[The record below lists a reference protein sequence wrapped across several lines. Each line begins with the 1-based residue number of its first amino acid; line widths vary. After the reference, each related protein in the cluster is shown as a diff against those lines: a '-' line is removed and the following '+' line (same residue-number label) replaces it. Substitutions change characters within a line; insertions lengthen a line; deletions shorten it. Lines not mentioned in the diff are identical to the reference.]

1 MTLYEHLD
9 SHSERTRVAIESDLA
24 RYCSWCQ
31 RMEVTPI
38 PASEDQVAAWLED
51 AIDEGLKVSTIRR
64 LLYSVGQAHEAR
76 GFIPPSKQRSW
87 KPRWDQLMAKLELNG
102 QTERSQADELN
113 AVNVAKVLATLGD
126 SLHEL
131 RDGALLA
138 LALDTL
144 FKPSE
149 LVELCREHIIE
160 SADGSGQVCF
170 IPENGSAFAYSDTRW
185 ISPDT
190 LRRVLRWCEA
200 AGILHGPLARP
211 IGGRRKGPKDAS
223 SLALRSQE
231 ISRIFRR
238 RAQAAGLIGYF
249 TAYSPRVGGA
259 MDLARAGATVEQ
271 IRTTGG
277 WRSAFVIDRST
288 SDLRGATPAM
298 RSLKLFRES

>member
-9 SHSERTRVAIESDLA
+9 SHSERTRIAIESDLA
-24 RYCSWCQ
+24 RYFSWCQ

-51 AIDEGLKVSTIRR
+51 AIDEGLKGSTIRR

-87 KPRWDQLMAKLELNG
+87 KPRWGQLMAKLELSG
-102 QTERSQADELN
+102 QSERSQADELN
-113 AVNVAKVLATLGD
+113 AANVAKVLATLGD

-149 LVELCREHIIE
+149 LVGLWREHIIE
-160 SADGSGQVCF
+160 SADGSGQVRF

-200 AGILHGPLARP
+200 MGIQHGPLVRS
-211 IGGRRKGPKDAS
+211 IGGRPKRPEDAS
-223 SLALRSQE
+223 SLALRSRE
-231 ISRIFRR
+231 LSRIFRR

-259 MDLARAGATVEQ
+259 MDLARAGATVDQ
-271 IRTTGG
+271 IRTAGG
-277 WRSAFVIDRST
+277 WRCAFVIDRNT

-298 RSLKLFRES
+298 KSLKLFRES